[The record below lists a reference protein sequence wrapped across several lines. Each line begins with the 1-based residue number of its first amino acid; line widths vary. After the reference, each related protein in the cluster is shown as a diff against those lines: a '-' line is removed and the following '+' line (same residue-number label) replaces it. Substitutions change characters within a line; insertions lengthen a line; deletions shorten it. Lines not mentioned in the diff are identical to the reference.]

1 MMIRNRSRLLMG
13 SLVAIAAG
21 CASYSGS
28 NLVPGKSTA
37 AEVEATMG
45 KPADRIAAP
54 GGDSVWFYPRG
65 LAARQTYAVRLS
77 ADGVVREVSQV
88 RTLANIG
95 KLQIGQST
103 ADDVRAVLGPPDTIW
118 PMRRIERDVWQYNMY
133 QDTLA
138 IIVYVQIDPAG
149 RVREVLQ
156 VRDPFYESRGSGSN
170 T

>member
-1 MMIRNRSRLLMG
+1 MMIRTRSCLLVA

-37 AEVEATMG
+37 AEVEVTMG
-45 KPADRIAAP
+45 KPADRIGAP
-54 GGDSVWFYPRG
+54 GGDSVWYYPRG
-65 LAARQTYAVRLS
+65 LTARQTFAVRLG

-88 RTLANIG
+88 RTLANLG

-103 ADDVRAVLGPPDTIW
+103 PADVRAVLGPPDKIW
-118 PMRRIERDVWQYNMY
+118 PMRRIERDVWEYTMY
-133 QDTLA
+133 EDTLA

-149 RVREVLQ
+149 RVREVFQ
-156 VRDPFYESRGSGSN
+156 VRDPFYDSRGSGK

>member
-1 MMIRNRSRLLMG
+1 MMSRNRSRLLVV

-45 KPADRIAAP
+45 NPADRIGAP
-54 GGDSVWFYPRG
+54 GGDSVWYYPRG
-65 LAARQTYAVRLS
+65 LTARQTFAVRLG

-88 RTLANIG
+88 RTLENIA
-95 KLQIGQST
+95 KLQIGRST
-103 ADDVRAVLGPPDTIW
+103 PDDVRAVLGPPDKIW
-118 PMRRIERDVWQYNMY
+118 PMRRIERDVWEYTMY
-133 QDTLA
+133 EDTRA

-149 RVREVLQ
+149 RVREVFQ
-156 VRDPFYESRGSGSN
+156 VRDPFYDSRGSGK